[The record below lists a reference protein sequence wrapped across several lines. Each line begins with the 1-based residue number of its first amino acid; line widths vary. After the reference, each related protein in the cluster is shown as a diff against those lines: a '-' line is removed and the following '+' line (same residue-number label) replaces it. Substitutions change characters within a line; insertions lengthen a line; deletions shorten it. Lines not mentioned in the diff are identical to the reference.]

1 MALFSFRPPQLCPKC
16 ALPEKVLL
24 MLHDLVQML
33 CRKWGYR
40 VVHQEGSH
48 VVLETDEPS
57 HQRLAVPSH
66 KYLHIGALNAILR
79 AVAKHKRVD
88 RDAIIESL

>member
-1 MALFSFRPPQLCPKC
+1 MKIRRDLSGQ
-16 ALPEKVLL
+16 
-24 MLHDLVQML
+24 DLVQTL

-48 VVLETDEPS
+48 VVLETDDPS
-57 HQRLAVPSH
+57 HQRLAVPAH
-66 KYLHIGALNAILR
+66 RYLRIGTLNAILR
-79 AVAKHKRVD
+79 AVANHKRVE

>member
-1 MALFSFRPPQLCPKC
+1 MNIPRDQSG
-16 ALPEKVLL
+16 
-24 MLHDLVQML
+24 HDLVETL

-48 VVLETDEPS
+48 VVLETDDPS
-57 HQRLAVPSH
+57 HQRLVVPAH
-66 KYLHIGALNAILR
+66 RYLRVGTLNAILR
-79 AVAKHKRVD
+79 AVANHKRVE